1 MVDVEK
7 LCRKRNLFISYI
19 DKAKKENEEIL
30 QCDELNN
37 NDIMEL
43 KVREK
48 IIEEKFRVVIELY
61 DNIIDHLDDEAQTT
75 AEIEKCYDLEVDI
88 NKHLR
93 RVKMAVEKFSSKPK
107 SENKNAEYKQNIRL
121 PKMEIKKF
129 SGDPTEWQA
138 FHDSFTCAVHENK
151 YLSNVEKM
159 NYLINL
165 LQGEA
170 ASTLK
175 GLQLSNAN
183 YEISLQMLKDRFG
196 DNQVLISS
204 FMNKLLGLEPISDL
218 GAVNELRKLYD
229 EIETQVRSLNSLGLD
244 EKNYGAMLVPVVM
257 SKLPQQVKLI
267 ITRQFGKTS
276 WDIKLIL
283 NALKIELE
291 AREKVSLTDKF
302 ESTTSSLHEEEL
314 CTGMTLNTSIS
325 PRDKFVC
332 VYCKKNLLIKRDFD

>member
-1 MVDVEK
+1 
-7 LCRKRNLFISYI
+7 
-19 DKAKKENEEIL
+19 
-30 QCDELNN
+30 
-37 NDIMEL
+37 
-43 KVREK
+43 
-48 IIEEKFRVVIELY
+48 
-61 DNIIDHLDDEAQTT
+61 
-75 AEIEKCYDLEVDI
+75 
-88 NKHLR
+88 
-93 RVKMAVEKFSSKPK
+93 
-107 SENKNAEYKQNIRL
+107 
-121 PKMEIKKF
+121 
-129 SGDPTEWQA
+129 
-138 FHDSFTCAVHENK
+138 
-151 YLSNVEKM
+151 
-159 NYLINL
+159 
-165 LQGEA
+165 
-170 ASTLK
+170 
-175 GLQLSNAN
+175 
-183 YEISLQMLKDRFG
+183 MLKDRFG

-204 FMNKLLGLEPISDL
+204 FMNKLLGLEPISHL

-314 CTGMTLNTSIS
+314 CTGMTLNTSIN

-332 VYCKKNLLIKRDFD
+332 VYVSTKHGNRLEQARTG